1 MIAYKLFLLTL
12 CVSQAFA
19 LDYYSVMAAPVV
31 AATEGFEK
39 KELGAD
45 ATTAAITTKSSE
57 VCFII
62 CSLSKDNIFEN
73 PVLSNVLL

>member
-19 LDYYSVMAAPVV
+19 LDYYSAMAAPVV

-45 ATTAAITTKSSE
+45 ATTAAITPKSE

-62 CSLSKDNIFEN
+62 CFLSKDNIFEN
-73 PVLSNVLL
+73 PVLSNVLP